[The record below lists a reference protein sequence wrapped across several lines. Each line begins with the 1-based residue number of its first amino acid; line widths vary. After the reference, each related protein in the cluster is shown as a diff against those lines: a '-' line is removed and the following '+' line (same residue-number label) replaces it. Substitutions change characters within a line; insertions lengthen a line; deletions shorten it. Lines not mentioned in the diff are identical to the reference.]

1 MSYYNRNVFFLFSDL
16 SGDLEMLAFP
26 SVKQFPILHIKD
38 SH

>member
-26 SVKQFPILHIKD
+26 SVQNTMWPTLLVG
-38 SH
+38 